1 MAKRNKTIS
10 MDEKV
15 FERLQEEDNAS
26 QLIEDLLNSYY
37 GDAEPKPEELVK
49 QKDDVKQDL
58 EEAKEKLKEI
68 KGIEKKLTKEET
80 EKKLETNKLGKLY
93 KKYSKR
99 LIDDLIRFEEL
110 TSTDLY
116 KHWQCEYSKW
126 GLSFFKV
133 KDAYEALHGSD

>member
-15 FERLQEEDNAS
+15 FERLQEEDNES

-37 GDAEPKPEELVK
+37 GETELKPEELVK
-49 QKDDVKQDL
+49 QKDEVCLSLKEGKDILKKI
-58 EEAKEKLKEI
+58 KEK
-68 KGIEKKLTKEET
+68 EKAQQKVKTAKQI
-80 EKKLETNKLGKLY
+80 ETNKLSRLY
-93 KKYSKR
+93 KRYSKR
-99 LIDDLIRFEEL
+99 LIDDLNRFEEL
-110 TSTDLY
+110 TSIDLY
-116 KHWQCEYSKW
+116 KRWQCEYSKW